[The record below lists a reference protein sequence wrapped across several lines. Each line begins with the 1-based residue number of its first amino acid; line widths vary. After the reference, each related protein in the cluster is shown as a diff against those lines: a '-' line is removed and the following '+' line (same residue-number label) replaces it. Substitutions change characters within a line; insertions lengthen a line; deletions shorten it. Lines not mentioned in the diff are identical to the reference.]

1 MRLTISPQ
9 VRYNCSSD
17 VDMEDDCVF
26 NMISVVDREMN
37 VYDRRLCLLWPVG
50 TADLRILRDRC
61 IGDLRMNHSRTIS
74 WDPGIADSWTIS
86 VCYDCLCLMALFRTV
101 MYLAHYWA
109 VRIVWTGPDEG
120 NGRYIAWREQYLPG
134 LYPSCVVDQLHEVMM
149 EIKVFHCVSMIHVDE
164 NNNGPRCVR
173 VCGVS
178 LGMFSM
184 GRISLMLTDCS
195 ICVGG
200 SVDYSDWPRADCV
213 VDFSNGEVRIS
224 YIRQG
229 LLTDSLIDAAP
240 VTGSLID
247 SALSDCLI
255 LLCTAGFSSTWTFCS
270 TDFVLLAGF
279 VLSVRQV
286 NDFGIMAADGAA
298 LAEVRAGITFG
309 VELYVPWDAPDA
321 VVDVSSEGVVPLRN
335 ILDVIELVGR
345 REGAA
350 ESRVPGRSQCV
361 SPGSGLSG
369 SGPELSAVSIQELS
383 ARSQQWPP
391 AVLSHMGWRQKEL
404 EEMRSAAKQQF
415 SQSRPSSC
423 VYCGSLI
430 KLDMYRYVARLHL
443 DLAQLWRCPVSWCTV
458 WKGTPQDCMDHLRG
472 SHNVP
477 WEVKSASLEKF
488 LPPWTVS
495 RKV

>member
-1 MRLTISPQ
+1 
-9 VRYNCSSD
+9 
-17 VDMEDDCVF
+17 
-26 NMISVVDREMN
+26 
-37 VYDRRLCLLWPVG
+37 
-50 TADLRILRDRC
+50 
-61 IGDLRMNHSRTIS
+61 
-74 WDPGIADSWTIS
+74 
-86 VCYDCLCLMALFRTV
+86 

-109 VRIVWTGPDEG
+109 VRIVWTGSDEG

-134 LYPSCVVDQLHEVMM
+134 VYPSCVVDRLHEVMM

-164 NNNGPRCVR
+164 NNSGRRCVR
-173 VCGVS
+173 VRGIS
-178 LGMFSM
+178 LGMFST

-200 SVDYSDWPRADCV
+200 LLDYSDWPRADCA
-213 VDFSNGEVRIS
+213 VDFSPGEIRIG

-298 LAEVRAGITFG
+298 LTEVRAGITFG
-309 VELYVPWDAPDA
+309 VPWDAPDA
-321 VVDVSSEGVVPLRN
+321 VVDVSSEGIVPLRN
-335 ILDVIELVGR
+335 IPDVIGLVGR

-350 ESRVPGRSQCV
+350 ESRVLQGRDVRSVRVLVPDCRGVDQNFHDITIV
-361 SPGSGLSG
+361 DMGEV
-369 SGPELSAVSIQELS
+369 PESAVSIPELS
-383 ARSQQWPP
+383 ARSQQWPS
-391 AVLSHMGWRQKEL
+391 AVLSHMEWRQKEL

-415 SQSRPSSC
+415 RQSRPSSC

-443 DLAQLWRCPVSWCTV
+443 DLAQLWRCPVSGCTV

-488 LPPWTVS
+488 LPPWMVS